1 MLHSLKRKTK
11 FRTEKQEPVNAEF
24 DHVRQSLDNV
34 SKALTGALT
43 DIDQA
48 EKSWRTL
55 VSSSEHF
62 SSGLHSLYP
71 QDDDVRNLFKK
82 TIDDV
87 GGPLTKEMAD
97 ATDAKSKVK
106 TIERMV
112 RAYLTEI
119 KTLAAEYSK
128 VETARKDFAIYQT
141 KVDKLGKK
149 EAESSKQSRN
159 LDKLENSRATYNS
172 VLEGTT
178 HRMKTTY
185 EKAPTMFRA
194 AYVAYWLYHSTMS
207 SIVTKHFKPSF
218 DYAKA
223 HADHLFSMSQGS
235 PHASSSK

>member
-1 MLHSLKRKTK
+1 M
-11 FRTEKQEPVNAEF
+11 NAEF